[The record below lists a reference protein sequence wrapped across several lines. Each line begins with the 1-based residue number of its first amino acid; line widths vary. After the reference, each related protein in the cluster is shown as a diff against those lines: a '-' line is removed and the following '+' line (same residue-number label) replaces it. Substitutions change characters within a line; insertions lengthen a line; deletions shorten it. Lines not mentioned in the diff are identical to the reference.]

1 MTVTC
6 WEKKR
11 QCSGRLLCQSI
22 SAAAGRA
29 QARAFPMGCTL
40 SRLPYISR
48 GWVCAAVTACLSQQC
63 RAGQLTTDLILSRGS
78 CGPSSTSDLTG
89 KLDSITVGLF
99 NSGLQV
105 LSYKFMVYLSY
116 M

>member
-1 MTVTC
+1 MC

-22 SAAAGRA
+22 PAAAGRA

-48 GWVCAAVTACLSQQC
+48 GWVCAAVTACLSQRC
-63 RAGQLTTDLILSRGS
+63 RAGLLTTDRA
-78 CGPSSTSDLTG
+78 SSLEAHVDLR
-89 KLDSITVGLF
+89 L
-99 NSGLQV
+99 LQI
-105 LSYKFMVYLSY
+105 
-116 M
+116 